1 MFKDVVGDETGGYPA
16 PVRSGVVASGGL
28 QVEQDRP
35 EFEGYQKNPSNDQWH
50 YIRAGESASVCGLWQ
65 RSRSQRVDNRQPVL
79 GMCDM
84 CLAAMEAGDA
94 V

>member
-1 MFKDVVGDETGGYPA
+1 MDFDSCVGDEVEGYPA
-16 PVRSGVVASGGL
+16 PVRSGVVSGL

-35 EFEGYQKNPSNDQWH
+35 EFAGYQKNPSNDQWH
-50 YIRAGESASVCGLWQ
+50 YMRAGESASVCGLWQ
-65 RSRSQRVDNRQPVL
+65 RSKSLRVDNREPVL
-79 GMCDM
+79 GMCDL